1 MVAEPSEPFQILHK
15 DVRASRKLAVP
26 TWHCLDNVERTREK
40 KLEAAE
46 EKHHWSWLNQTISRL

>member
-1 MVAEPSEPFQILHK
+1 MVSEPSEPFQILHK

-40 KLEAAE
+40 RLEAAE
-46 EKHHWSWLNQTISRL
+46 EKHH